1 MSYSDDEFLIWVKL
15 SEEYEEEVLYVNPK
29 FFEELYEK
37 TKESSYV
44 RNSFYSRRSSCSAP
58 RIEIQFY
65 RENMP
70 KVMKILEDYM
80 ENYKDIE
87 GPYDLL
93 NITVVGEEHKK
104 VMDEYVEIYMERKYA
119 EVFEILQYRLG
130 KREQERKAKE
140 LEKQAPKEFEY
151 PVRFS
156 PEMKAYIE
164 ELRHVMKGLDGIGS
178 IGQIFTKKLLISID
192 DGWGYSAFLKTIRT
206 EIGRYYGNDV
216 EDIDIDEVSLGTGN
230 GIEPWRSQVGTI
242 KRLASGCEKNKN
254 FAIVAYDMREWTS
267 KIAGADFLNEIR
279 RIGQYAKNV
288 LVIFRFPY
296 MEMKKIKEIEE
307 SFSDVVSIRSIV
319 IPPVTPEN
327 MVVYLKDKIKETK
340 FEVGEDCD
348 DILEQWICQE
358 KNEGNFFG
366 YKTLDKM
373 AGELIYQK
381 ALRSDLTN
389 TSKSE
394 FKKIG
399 VKDVENMVH
408 NVVFG
413 SEDAYELLDELIGIA
428 QVKTRVREIVAQIKL
443 HMTMESQGKKIDK
456 PSMHMLF
463 LGNPGTGKTTVA
475 RIIGQIFKQEG
486 ILKKGFFY
494 EKTGNDFVARYVG
507 TAAETTRSAC
517 RDAYG
522 SVLFIDE
529 AYGMN
534 VGTSKGTT
542 ADEIVPALVAE
553 MENHRSDLCVIL
565 AGYKDEMY
573 EFLKTNSGL
582 ESRIPHIIEF
592 PNYSKDELMEIFLHM
607 VKKNF
612 AYEDDMIETVS
623 EYINNI
629 PEEQFETKEFSNARF
644 IRNLYEHLWGKAA
657 YRMSLSGENEVVL
670 KKEDW
675 VNVMAEE
682 NFVDMVEEKTK
693 RTIGFKV

>member
-1 MSYSDDEFLIWVKL
+1 MSYSDDEFWIWVKL
-15 SEEYEEEVLYVNPK
+15 SEQYEEAVLNKNPK
-29 FFEELYEK
+29 FFDELYEK
-37 TKESSYV
+37 AKASSYV
-44 RNSFYSRRSSCSAP
+44 RSSFYSRRSSCSAP
-58 RIEIQFY
+58 RIELQFY

-80 ENYKDIE
+80 EGYEDIE
-87 GPYDLL
+87 STYELIK
-93 NITVVGEEHKK
+93 ITVIGEEEQKEI
-104 VMDEYVEIYMERKYA
+104 DEYIEIYTERKIA
-119 EVFEILQYRLG
+119 EVFQILQYRLE
-130 KREQERKAKE
+130 KREKARREEE

-151 PVRFS
+151 PVSFS

-178 IGQIFTKKLLISID
+178 IDQIFSKKLLISID
-192 DGWGYSAFLKTIRT
+192 DGWGYSAFLKTIRK
-206 EIGRYYGNDV
+206 EIGRYYGNDI
-216 EDIDIDEVSLGTGN
+216 ENIDIDEVSLGTGN

-254 FAIVAYDMREWTS
+254 FAIVAYDMRAWIDKVS
-267 KIAGADFLNEIR
+267 SADFLNEIR

-288 LVIFRFPY
+288 LVIFRFSY
-296 MEMKKIKEIEE
+296 MEMKKIKQIEE
-307 SFSDVVSIRSIV
+307 NLSDVVSIRSIV
-319 IPPVTPEN
+319 IPPVTTEN

-340 FEVGEDCD
+340 FEVDEACD
-348 DILEQWICQE
+348 SILEQWICQE

-381 ALRSDLTN
+381 ALRGDLTN
-389 TSKSE
+389 TSESE
-394 FKKIG
+394 FKKIC

-408 NVVFG
+408 NVVLD
-413 SEDAYELLDELIGIA
+413 SEDAYELLNELIGIV
-428 QVKTRVREIVAQIKL
+428 QVKTRVKEIVAQIKL
-443 HMTMESQGKKIDK
+443 QMAMESQGKKIDK
-456 PSMHMLF
+456 PSIHMMF

-475 RIIGQIFKQEG
+475 RIVGQIFMQEG
-486 ILKKGFFY
+486 ILRKGFFY

-507 TAAETTRSAC
+507 TSAEAMRAVC

-529 AYGMN
+529 AYGMA

-542 ADEIVPALVAE
+542 ADEILPALVAE

-565 AGYKDEMY
+565 AGYKDEMF
-573 EFLKTNSGL
+573 EFLKNNSGL

-592 PNYSKDELMEIFLHM
+592 PNYSKDELIEIFLHM

-612 AYEDDMIETVS
+612 AYEDDLMEAVS

-629 PEEQFETKEFSNARF
+629 PKEQYETKEFSNARF

-657 YRMSLSGENEVVL
+657 YRISLDGDSDIVL

-682 NFVDMVEEKTK
+682 NFVNMVEEKNK
-693 RTIGFKV
+693 RTIGFKA

>member
-1 MSYSDDEFLIWVKL
+1 MHDKVEFWTWVKL
-15 SEEYEEEVLYVNPK
+15 SEEYEEAVLNKNPK

-37 TKESSYV
+37 TKESSYI
-44 RNSFYSRRSSCSAP
+44 RYSFYSRRSSCSGP
-58 RIEIQFY
+58 RLELQFY
-65 RENMP
+65 KENMP
-70 KVMKILEDYM
+70 SVMKMLEEHMEDYA
-80 ENYKDIE
+80 DIE
-87 GPYDLL
+87 STYVLL
-93 NITVVGEEHKK
+93 EIAVVGDEETKEIE
-104 VMDEYVEIYMERKYA
+104 EYIEIYTERKIA
-119 EVFEILQYRLG
+119 EVFQILQYRLE
-130 KREQERKAKE
+130 KREKERKAKE
-140 LEKQAPKEFEY
+140 LEKQAPNEFEY
-151 PVRFS
+151 PVSFS
-156 PEMKAYIE
+156 PEMKAYIK

-178 IGQIFTKKLLISID
+178 VGQIFTKKLLISID
-192 DGWGYSAFLKTIRT
+192 DGWGYSAFLKTIRR
-206 EIGRYYGNDV
+206 EIGRYYGNEV
-216 EDIDIDEVSLGTGN
+216 ENIKIDEVSLGTGN
-230 GIEPWRSQVGTI
+230 GIEPWRSQVGRI
-242 KRLASGCEKNKN
+242 KNLVSECEQLKK

-288 LVIFRFPY
+288 LVVFRFPY

-307 SFSDVVSIRSIV
+307 SFSNVVSIRSIV

-340 FEVGEDCD
+340 FEVDEDCD

-389 TSKSE
+389 TSESD

-408 NVVFG
+408 NVVLD
-413 SEDAYELLDELIGIA
+413 SEDAYELLNELIGIA

-443 HMTMESQGKKIDK
+443 QMTMESQGKKIDK

-486 ILKKGFFY
+486 ILRKGFFY

-507 TAAETTRSAC
+507 TAAETARAAC

-582 ESRIPHIIEF
+582 ESRIPHVIEF
-592 PNYSKDELMEIFLHM
+592 PNYSKNELMEIFLHM

-612 AYEDDMIETVS
+612 AYEDDLLDAVS

-629 PEEQFETKEFSNARF
+629 PEEQYETKEFSNARF

-657 YRMSLSGENEVVL
+657 YRMSLSGESEIVL

-682 NFVDMVEEKTK
+682 NFANMVEEKPK

>member
-1 MSYSDDEFLIWVKL
+1 MSYIDDEFLIWVKL

-37 TKESSYV
+37 IKESSYV
-44 RNSFYSRRSSCSAP
+44 RDSFYSRGSSCSAP

-119 EVFEILQYRLG
+119 EVFEILQYRLR

-140 LEKQAPKEFEY
+140 LEKQAPEEFEY

-242 KRLASGCEKNKN
+242 KRLAAGCEKNKN

-267 KIAGADFLNEIR
+267 KISSADFLNEIR

-288 LVIFRFPY
+288 LVVFRFSY
-296 MEMKKIKEIEE
+296 MEMKKIKAIEE

-340 FEVGEDCD
+340 FEVDENCD

-381 ALRSDLTN
+381 ALKSDLAN
-389 TSKSE
+389 TSESE

-408 NVVFG
+408 NVVLDCT
-413 SEDAYELLDELIGIA
+413 DAYELLNELIGIA
-428 QVKTRVREIVAQIKL
+428 QVKTKVREIVAQIKL
-443 HMTMESQGKKIDK
+443 QMAMESQGKKIDK

-494 EKTGNDFVARYVG
+494 EKMGNDFVARYVG
-507 TAAETTRSAC
+507 TAAETMRSAC

-542 ADEIVPALVAE
+542 ADEIVPVLVAE

-612 AYEDDMIETVS
+612 AYEDDMMETVS

-657 YRMSLSGENEVVL
+657 YRMSLSGKSEIVL

-682 NFVDMVEEKTK
+682 NFVDMVEEKPK
-693 RTIGFKV
+693 RTIGFKA

>member
-1 MSYSDDEFLIWVKL
+1 MSYIDDEFLIWVKL

-29 FFEELYEK
+29 FFEELYDK

-119 EVFEILQYRLG
+119 EVFEILQYRLR
-130 KREQERKAKE
+130 KREEERKAKE
-140 LEKQAPKEFEY
+140 LEKQAPEEFEY

-216 EDIDIDEVSLGTGN
+216 EDIDIDEVSLGIGN

-242 KRLASGCEKNKN
+242 KRLAAGCEKNKN

-389 TSKSE
+389 TSESE

-408 NVVFG
+408 NVVLG
-413 SEDAYELLDELIGIA
+413 NEDAYELLDELIGIA

-443 HMTMESQGKKIDK
+443 QMTMESQGKKIDK

-494 EKTGNDFVARYVG
+494 EKMGNDFVARYVG
-507 TAAETTRSAC
+507 TAAETMRSAC

-542 ADEIVPALVAE
+542 ADEIVPVLVAE

-612 AYEDDMIETVS
+612 AYEDDMMETVS

-657 YRMSLSGENEVVL
+657 YRMRLSGKSEIVL

-682 NFVDMVEEKTK
+682 NFVDMVEEKPK
-693 RTIGFKV
+693 RTIGFKA